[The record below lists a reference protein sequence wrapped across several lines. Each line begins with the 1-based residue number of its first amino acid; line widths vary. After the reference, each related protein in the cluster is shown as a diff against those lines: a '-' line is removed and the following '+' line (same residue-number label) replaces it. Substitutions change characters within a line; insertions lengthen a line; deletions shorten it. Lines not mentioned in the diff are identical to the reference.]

1 MNANFS
7 KLENQMQLEQEVFEN
22 KSTVLI
28 VVKRKV
34 FEVLICD
41 QNITYLDIHN

>member
-22 KSTVLI
+22 KSTVLSQ
-28 VVKRKV
+28 KRS
-34 FEVLICD
+34 
-41 QNITYLDIHN
+41 NILLK